1 MKRNKTINKKRKK
14 NNVKKNQKKTKQTI
28 YDIYQK

>member
-14 NNVKKNQKKTKQTI
+14 NNVKKNQKKPKQTI